1 MRRIARRL
9 LDELD
14 AIVERLGD
22 RYREVP
28 EYAAL
33 SDRAM
38 RAEVLPMSRQVVAT
52 FLEALVDGREPRL
65 EDGPDIAVIG
75 RRRLEMGVRA
85 AAWFRSGSYSA
96 EQVAATY
103 AEFALRIVN
112 ARGLPPV

>member
-52 FLEALVDGREPRL
+52 FLAAL
-65 EDGPDIAVIG
+65 
-75 RRRLEMGVRA
+75 
-85 AAWFRSGSYSA
+85 
-96 EQVAATY
+96 
-103 AEFALRIVN
+103 
-112 ARGLPPV
+112 GLPAHEVEAELQRALAVARQHGARAFERRVRETLAERSLSHHRAV